1 MTAARHPVVTF
12 LLVGLFVLDVASG
25 TKYIQKYLQGGPSAR
40 GIQFVD
46 IKLKV
51 PPQYELL
58 LLNRNSYF
66 NVNKTSPLTT

>member
-40 GIQFVD
+40 GTQFVD

-51 PPQYELL
+51 PPQYEPHIQ
-58 LLNRNSYF
+58 SGVAYHSQGF
-66 NVNKTSPLTT
+66 ED